1 MSDIGFGEN
10 EGREERSLVN
20 LYVYRKYVLNYLQN
34 SPYVHD
40 DLLQMVR
47 MLQPTAEGIP
57 IEVYC
62 FTQETNWIS
71 YETHQGEIFD
81 HLLAVLPEF
90 GLRIF
95 QRPSGI
101 DMQDFGIRE
110 SR

>member
-1 MSDIGFGEN
+1 MHFRERHRIGEN
-10 EGREERSLVN
+10 EGREARSLVS

-57 IEVYC
+57 IEENC

-101 DMQDFGIRE
+101 DMQDFGL
-110 SR
+110 

>member
-1 MSDIGFGEN
+1 MFGN
-10 EGREERSLVN
+10 V
-20 LYVYRKYVLNYLQN
+20 YVYWKFVLNYLQN